1 MTRTTVMA
9 GFVPAIAANTA
20 AATDGRDKPGHD
32 VSRYVSGHAVGKYPS

>member
-9 GFVPAIAANTA
+9 GLVPANPTNTSA
-20 AATDGRDKPGHD
+20 TTDGRDKPGHD